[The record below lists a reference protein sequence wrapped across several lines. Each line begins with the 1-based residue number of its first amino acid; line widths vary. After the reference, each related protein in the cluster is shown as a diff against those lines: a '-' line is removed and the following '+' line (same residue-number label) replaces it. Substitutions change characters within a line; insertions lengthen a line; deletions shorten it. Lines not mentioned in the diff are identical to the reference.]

1 MTIKLTN
8 IKYDLYD
15 AETNPSDDLTNEDLD
30 LPNEL
35 VIEQKT
41 IDELFEGDFD
51 LQRDLSEL
59 IRCLTGFDAVSHDVA
74 I

>member
-15 AETNPSDDLTNEDLD
+15 AETNPNDDLTNEDLD
-30 LPNEL
+30 LPSEL
-35 VIEQKT
+35 IIEQKT
-41 IDELFEGDFD
+41 IDDIFQGDFD
-51 LQRDLSEL
+51 LQRDLQEL
-59 IRCLTGFDAVSHDVA
+59 IGCLTGFDAVSHDVA